1 MKQTREIKILP
12 LTIEGYGSDGEGV
25 AHLPNGMT
33 CFVKG
38 ALKGRPAGCVW

>member
-25 AHLPNGMT
+25 ARLPSGMT